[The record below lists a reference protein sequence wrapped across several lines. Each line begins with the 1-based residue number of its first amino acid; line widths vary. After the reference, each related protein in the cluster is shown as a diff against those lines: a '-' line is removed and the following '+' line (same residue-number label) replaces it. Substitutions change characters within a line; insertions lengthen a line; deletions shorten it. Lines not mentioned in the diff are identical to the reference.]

1 MAIGRISGSVLK
13 SNLTRNGV
21 DLAFETN
28 LLYLDVTNSRVGIGT
43 SEPTTT
49 LQVSGTVTAT
59 AFSGDGSALTNV
71 PATFGDLSATGSTIQ
86 SPSNANIVLDP
97 GGTGKVVAQTE
108 LVVNTLSSDDSSAIQ
123 INDSIDMGG
132 NIVPRAD
139 NTYSLG
145 SPTSQ
150 WATLYVTGSTIY
162 LGDLA
167 LSADTATNSL
177 RVLKKKAGKG
187 QQDNSIADDYEST
200 KLETAGVGDLVIT
213 GSTISAP
220 SNADITITNS
230 GTGAVNV
237 DSNKIV
243 NLGTPTADTDAA
255 TKVYV
260 DDSVAAV
267 STTSIAQLNSSVAV
281 TDSGSNGTITVSADG
296 NTELVINDTS
306 ATFSGQ
312 VVANNALSVT
322 GNITVTGTVDGR
334 DVATDGTKLDGI
346 ESGATADQTA
356 SEILTAIKTVDGTG
370 SGLDADTVDG
380 VEASA
385 LATKTGSET
394 LTNKTLTTPVISSI
408 SNTGTLTL
416 PTSTDT
422 LVGRATTD
430 TLTNKT
436 INSAS
441 NTITIT
447 ESNISDLGS
456 YITASSTDTLTN
468 KTFDAN
474 GTGNSISNIETA
486 DFASAA
492 FKDEDNMASDS
503 ATAVASQQSIKA
515 YVDSQV
521 SSVSTSSISEGNS
534 NVTVSDS
541 GTGSIT
547 ITADG
552 NTEVTI
558 NDTSATFSGNVVVS
572 GDLTVN
578 GTTTTVATTNTVVSD
593 SLMEL
598 GNGTTGAPAND
609 AGLVIERGDSNNAFI
624 GWDESADKF
633 IVGTGTFTGASTGN
647 LTITTG
653 TLVANLEGNVTGAVT
668 GNASTATTLQTART
682 IGGVSF
688 NGGANINLP
697 GVNTAG
703 NQDTSGT
710 AAIATTVTVAD
721 ESSDTSCNVIFTTAA
736 SGNLAPKS
744 GTNLTFNSSN
754 GTLTATTFSGSG
766 ASLTTLNGSNISSG
780 TIAAARVA
788 TLNQNTS
795 GNAATATTATNVTA
809 SANNTT
815 NETVYITFV
824 DGATGAQGIET
835 DTGLTYNPSTGLLST
850 AALSISGNITVTGT
864 VDGRDVAADGT
875 KLDGIES
882 GATADQTASEILTAI
897 KTVDGAASGLDADLL
912 DGVQGSSYATLTGS
926 QTLTNKTLTSPQ
938 INTQIDVL
946 AQGQVRLQ
954 DTAGGQYIALRAPG
968 TVTSNTIL
976 TLPDGAGTSGQ
987 VLSTDGAGALSWA
1000 DGGGGGSGASYPNST
1015 ISTMPSSDGN
1025 YDLGKNA
1032 AQDTAETPFEAG
1044 GTDPFGVN
1052 LGTVFDM
1059 MDPIGTTETTDLG
1072 ADEAYV
1078 GA

>member
-97 GGTGKVVAQTE
+97 GGTGKVVVQTE

-177 RVLKKKAGKG
+177 RVLKKKAGRG
-187 QQDNSIADDYEST
+187 QQNNSIADDYEST
-200 KLETAGVGDLVIT
+200 RLDTAGVGDLVIT

-697 GVNTAG
+697 GVNTTG
-703 NQDTSGT
+703 NQNTTGSADTL
-710 AAIATTVTVAD
+710 
-721 ESSDTSCNVIFTTAA
+721 TTARTIGGV
-736 SGNLAPKS
+736 S
-744 GTNLTFNSSN
+744 F
-754 GTLTATTFSGSG
+754 
-766 ASLTTLNGSNISSG
+766 NGSANINLPG
-780 TIAAARVA
+780 VNTAG
-788 TLNQNTS
+788 NQNTS

-946 AQGQVRLQ
+946 AQGQMRLQ
-954 DTAGGQYIALRAPG
+954 DTAGGQYVALRAPG

-987 VLSTDGAGALSWA
+987 VLSTDGAGVLSWA
-1000 DGGGGGSGASYPNST
+1000 DGGGGGSGSSYPNST
-1015 ISTMPSSDGN
+1015 ISTMPSSNGN

-1044 GTDPFGVN
+1044 GTDAFGVN

-1059 MDPIGTTETTDLG
+1059 MDPIGTTETIDLG

>member
-97 GGTGKVVAQTE
+97 GGTGKVVVQTE

-200 KLETAGVGDLVIT
+200 RLDTAGVGDLVIT

-697 GVNTAG
+697 GVNTTG
-703 NQDTSGT
+703 NQNTTGSADTL
-710 AAIATTVTVAD
+710 
-721 ESSDTSCNVIFTTAA
+721 TTARTIGGV
-736 SGNLAPKS
+736 S
-744 GTNLTFNSSN
+744 F
-754 GTLTATTFSGSG
+754 
-766 ASLTTLNGSNISSG
+766 NGSANINLPG
-780 TIAAARVA
+780 VNT
-788 TLNQNTS
+788 TGNQNTS

-987 VLSTDGAGALSWA
+987 VLSTDGAGVLSWA
-1000 DGGGGGSGASYPNST
+1000 DGGGGGSGSSYPNST
-1015 ISTMPSSDGN
+1015 ISTMPGSNGN

-1044 GTDPFGVN
+1044 GTDAFGVN

-1059 MDPIGTTETTDLG
+1059 MDPIGTTETIDLG

>member
-97 GGTGKVVAQTE
+97 GGTGKVVVQTE

-177 RVLKKKAGKG
+177 RVLKKKAGRG
-187 QQDNSIADDYEST
+187 QQNNSIADDYEST
-200 KLETAGVGDLVIT
+200 RLDTAGVGDLVIT

-703 NQDTSGT
+703 NQNTTGS
-710 AAIATTVTVAD
+710 AATL
-721 ESSDTSCNVIFTTAA
+721 TTARTIGGV
-736 SGNLAPKS
+736 S
-744 GTNLTFNSSN
+744 F
-754 GTLTATTFSGSG
+754 
-766 ASLTTLNGSNISSG
+766 NGSANINLPG
-780 TIAAARVA
+780 VNTAG
-788 TLNQNTS
+788 NQNTS

>member
-97 GGTGKVVAQTE
+97 GGTGKVVVQTE

-200 KLETAGVGDLVIT
+200 RLDTAGVGDLVIT

-697 GVNTAG
+697 GVNTTG
-703 NQDTSGT
+703 NQNTTGS
-710 AAIATTVTVAD
+710 AATL
-721 ESSDTSCNVIFTTAA
+721 TTARTIGGV
-736 SGNLAPKS
+736 S
-744 GTNLTFNSSN
+744 F
-754 GTLTATTFSGSG
+754 
-766 ASLTTLNGSNISSG
+766 NGSANINLPG
-780 TIAAARVA
+780 VNT
-788 TLNQNTS
+788 TGNQNTS

>member
-97 GGTGKVVAQTE
+97 GGTGKVVVQTE

-177 RVLKKKAGKG
+177 RVLKKKAGRG
-187 QQDNSIADDYEST
+187 QQNNSIADDYEST
-200 KLETAGVGDLVIT
+200 RLDTAGVGDLVIT

-697 GVNTAG
+697 GVNTTG
-703 NQDTSGT
+703 NQNTTGSADTL
-710 AAIATTVTVAD
+710 
-721 ESSDTSCNVIFTTAA
+721 TTARTIGGV
-736 SGNLAPKS
+736 S
-744 GTNLTFNSSN
+744 F
-754 GTLTATTFSGSG
+754 
-766 ASLTTLNGSNISSG
+766 NGSANINLPG
-780 TIAAARVA
+780 VNT
-788 TLNQNTS
+788 TGNQNTS

-946 AQGQVRLQ
+946 AQGQMRLQ
-954 DTAGGQYIALRAPG
+954 DTAGGQYVALRAPG

-987 VLSTDGAGALSWA
+987 VLSTDGAGVLSWA
-1000 DGGGGGSGASYPNST
+1000 DGGGGGSGSSYPNST
-1015 ISTMPSSDGN
+1015 ISTMPGSNGN

-1044 GTDPFGVN
+1044 GTDAFGVN

-1059 MDPIGTTETTDLG
+1059 MDPIGTTETIDLG

>member
-1 MAIGRISGSVLK
+1 MEQYNDSADAPDLRTRRYRGTIASPLAVNSGDYLYRSNHEYWNGSALIVGGTFAFDNTNNANRTQFAVSV
-13 SNLTRNGV
+13 TT
-21 DLAFETN
+21 D
-28 LLYLDVTNSRVGIGT
+28 GT
-43 SEPTTT
+43 SADANTPSKTQFKIDGNDSGAITFNNAYKFPTT
-49 LQVSGTVTAT
+49 
-59 AFSGDGSALTNV
+59 DGSANQYLKTDGSGNV
-71 PATFGDLSATGSTIQ
+71 SWST
-86 SPSNANIVLDP
+86 
-97 GGTGKVVAQTE
+97 VVA
-108 LVVNTLSSDDSSAIQ
+108 S
-123 INDSIDMGG
+123 
-132 NIVPRAD
+132 
-139 NTYSLG
+139 
-145 SPTSQ
+145 
-150 WATLYVTGSTIY
+150 TGDITF
-162 LGDLA
+162 
-167 LSADTATNSL
+167 
-177 RVLKKKAGKG
+177 
-187 QQDNSIADDYEST
+187 
-200 KLETAGVGDLVIT
+200 T
-213 GSTISAP
+213 GSTISSP
-220 SNADITITNS
+220 SNSDITITNS

-237 DSNKIV
+237 DSNKII

-255 TKVYV
+255 NKKYV

-306 ATFSGQ
+306 ATFSG
-312 VVANNALSVT
+312 
-322 GNITVTGTVDGR
+322 
-334 DVATDGTKLDGI
+334 
-346 ESGATADQTA
+346 
-356 SEILTAIKTVDGTG
+356 
-370 SGLDADTVDG
+370 
-380 VEASA
+380 
-385 LATKTGSET
+385 
-394 LTNKTLTTPVISSI
+394 
-408 SNTGTLTL
+408 
-416 PTSTDT
+416 
-422 LVGRATTD
+422 
-430 TLTNKT
+430 
-436 INSAS
+436 
-441 NTITIT
+441 
-447 ESNISDLGS
+447 
-456 YITASSTDTLTN
+456 
-468 KTFDAN
+468 
-474 GTGNSISNIETA
+474 
-486 DFASAA
+486 
-492 FKDEDNMASDS
+492 
-503 ATAVASQQSIKA
+503 
-515 YVDSQV
+515 
-521 SSVSTSSISEGNS
+521 
-534 NVTVSDS
+534 
-541 GTGSIT
+541 
-547 ITADG
+547 
-552 NTEVTI
+552 
-558 NDTSATFSGNVVVS
+558 NVVVT

-624 GWDESADKF
+624 GFDESEDKF
-633 IVGTGTFTGASTGN
+633 KIGTGTFTGASTGN

-668 GNASTATTLQTART
+668 GNASTATALETARAIQVSGAVTGTANFDGSAAINIVTTNTADPTITLGGDLSGAVTLTNLASGTLTATVGTLNQNTTGSAATLTTART

-688 NGGANINLP
+688 NGSANINLP
-697 GVNTAG
+697 GVNTTG
-703 NQDTSGT
+703 
-710 AAIATTVTVAD
+710 
-721 ESSDTSCNVIFTTAA
+721 
-736 SGNLAPKS
+736 
-744 GTNLTFNSSN
+744 
-754 GTLTATTFSGSG
+754 
-766 ASLTTLNGSNISSG
+766 
-780 TIAAARVA
+780 
-788 TLNQNTS
+788 NQNTS

-864 VDGRDVAADGT
+864 VDGRDVATDGT

-987 VLSTDGAGALSWA
+987 VLSTDGAGVLSWA

-1015 ISTMPSSDGN
+1015 ISTMPGSDGN

-1032 AQDTAETPFEAG
+1032 AQDTAETPFETG
-1044 GTDPFGVN
+1044 GTDAFGVN

>member
-43 SEPTTT
+43 SEPTTA
-49 LQVSGTVTAT
+49 LQVAGTITAT
-59 AFSGDGSALTNV
+59 AFAGDGSALTNV

-97 GGTGKVVAQTE
+97 GGTGKVVVQTE

-200 KLETAGVGDLVIT
+200 RLDTAGVGDLVIT

-697 GVNTAG
+697 GVNTTG
-703 NQDTSGT
+703 NQNTTGSADTL
-710 AAIATTVTVAD
+710 
-721 ESSDTSCNVIFTTAA
+721 TTARTIGGV
-736 SGNLAPKS
+736 S
-744 GTNLTFNSSN
+744 F
-754 GTLTATTFSGSG
+754 
-766 ASLTTLNGSNISSG
+766 NGSANINLPG
-780 TIAAARVA
+780 VNT
-788 TLNQNTS
+788 TGNQNTS

>member
-97 GGTGKVVAQTE
+97 GGTGKVVVQTE

-200 KLETAGVGDLVIT
+200 RLDTAGVGDLVIT

-697 GVNTAG
+697 GVNTTG
-703 NQDTSGT
+703 NQNTTGSADTL
-710 AAIATTVTVAD
+710 
-721 ESSDTSCNVIFTTAA
+721 TTARTIGGV
-736 SGNLAPKS
+736 S
-744 GTNLTFNSSN
+744 F
-754 GTLTATTFSGSG
+754 
-766 ASLTTLNGSNISSG
+766 NGSANINLPG
-780 TIAAARVA
+780 VNT
-788 TLNQNTS
+788 TGNQNTS

>member
-97 GGTGKVVAQTE
+97 GGTGKVVVQTE

-200 KLETAGVGDLVIT
+200 RLDTAGVGDLVIT

-281 TDSGSNGTITVSADG
+281 TYSGSNGTITVSADG

-697 GVNTAG
+697 GVNTTG
-703 NQDTSGT
+703 NQNTTGS
-710 AAIATTVTVAD
+710 AATL
-721 ESSDTSCNVIFTTAA
+721 TTARTIGGV
-736 SGNLAPKS
+736 S
-744 GTNLTFNSSN
+744 F
-754 GTLTATTFSGSG
+754 
-766 ASLTTLNGSNISSG
+766 NGSANINLPG
-780 TIAAARVA
+780 VNT
-788 TLNQNTS
+788 TGNQNTS

-954 DTAGGQYIALRAPG
+954 DIAGGQYIALRAPG

-1000 DGGGGGSGASYPNST
+1000 DGGGGGSGSSYPNST

-1044 GTDPFGVN
+1044 GTDAFGVN

>member
-97 GGTGKVVAQTE
+97 GGTGKVVVQTE

-200 KLETAGVGDLVIT
+200 RLDTAGVGDLVIT

-697 GVNTAG
+697 GVNTTLHAHRKDHRWRFI
-703 NQDTSGT
+703 QWKCQHQPTRC
-710 AAIATTVTVAD
+710 
-721 ESSDTSCNVIFTTAA
+721 EH
-736 SGNLAPKS
+736 
-744 GTNLTFNSSN
+744 N
-754 GTLTATTFSGSG
+754 G
-766 ASLTTLNGSNISSG
+766 
-780 TIAAARVA
+780 
-788 TLNQNTS
+788 
-795 GNAATATTATNVTA
+795 
-809 SANNTT
+809 
-815 NETVYITFV
+815 
-824 DGATGAQGIET
+824 
-835 DTGLTYNPSTGLLST
+835 
-850 AALSISGNITVTGT
+850 
-864 VDGRDVAADGT
+864 
-875 KLDGIES
+875 
-882 GATADQTASEILTAI
+882 
-897 KTVDGAASGLDADLL
+897 
-912 DGVQGSSYATLTGS
+912 
-926 QTLTNKTLTSPQ
+926 
-938 INTQIDVL
+938 
-946 AQGQVRLQ
+946 
-954 DTAGGQYIALRAPG
+954 
-968 TVTSNTIL
+968 
-976 TLPDGAGTSGQ
+976 
-987 VLSTDGAGALSWA
+987 
-1000 DGGGGGSGASYPNST
+1000 
-1015 ISTMPSSDGN
+1015 
-1025 YDLGKNA
+1025 
-1032 AQDTAETPFEAG
+1032 
-1044 GTDPFGVN
+1044 
-1052 LGTVFDM
+1052 
-1059 MDPIGTTETTDLG
+1059 
-1072 ADEAYV
+1072 
-1078 GA
+1078 

>member
-97 GGTGKVVAQTE
+97 GGTGKVVVQTE

-177 RVLKKKAGKG
+177 RVLKKKAGRG
-187 QQDNSIADDYEST
+187 QQNNSIADDYEST
-200 KLETAGVGDLVIT
+200 RLDTAGVGDLVIT

-697 GVNTAG
+697 GVNTTG
-703 NQDTSGT
+703 NQNTTGSADTL
-710 AAIATTVTVAD
+710 
-721 ESSDTSCNVIFTTAA
+721 TTARTIGGV
-736 SGNLAPKS
+736 S
-744 GTNLTFNSSN
+744 F
-754 GTLTATTFSGSG
+754 
-766 ASLTTLNGSNISSG
+766 NGSANINLPG
-780 TIAAARVA
+780 VNT
-788 TLNQNTS
+788 TGNQNTS

-987 VLSTDGAGALSWA
+987 VLSTDGAGVLSWA
-1000 DGGGGGSGASYPNST
+1000 DGGGGGSGSSYPNST
-1015 ISTMPSSDGN
+1015 ISTMPGSNGN

-1044 GTDPFGVN
+1044 GTDAFGVN

>member
-97 GGTGKVVAQTE
+97 GGTGKVVVQTE

-200 KLETAGVGDLVIT
+200 RLDTAGVGDLVIT

-697 GVNTAG
+697 GVNTTG
-703 NQDTSGT
+703 NQNTTGSADTL
-710 AAIATTVTVAD
+710 
-721 ESSDTSCNVIFTTAA
+721 TTARTIGGV
-736 SGNLAPKS
+736 S
-744 GTNLTFNSSN
+744 F
-754 GTLTATTFSGSG
+754 
-766 ASLTTLNGSNISSG
+766 NGSANINLPG
-780 TIAAARVA
+780 VNT
-788 TLNQNTS
+788 TGNQNTS

-946 AQGQVRLQ
+946 AQGQMRLQ
-954 DTAGGQYIALRAPG
+954 DTAGGQYVALRAPG

-987 VLSTDGAGALSWA
+987 VLSTDGAGVLSWA
-1000 DGGGGGSGASYPNST
+1000 DGGGGGSGSSYPNST
-1015 ISTMPSSDGN
+1015 ISTMPGSNGN

-1044 GTDPFGVN
+1044 GTDAFGVN

-1059 MDPIGTTETTDLG
+1059 MDPIGTTETIDLG

>member
-97 GGTGKVVAQTE
+97 GGTGKVVVQTE

-177 RVLKKKAGKG
+177 RVLKKKAGRG
-187 QQDNSIADDYEST
+187 QQNNSIADDYEST
-200 KLETAGVGDLVIT
+200 RLDTAGVGDLVIT

-697 GVNTAG
+697 GVNTTG
-703 NQDTSGT
+703 NQNTTGSADTL
-710 AAIATTVTVAD
+710 
-721 ESSDTSCNVIFTTAA
+721 TTARTIGGV
-736 SGNLAPKS
+736 S
-744 GTNLTFNSSN
+744 F
-754 GTLTATTFSGSG
+754 
-766 ASLTTLNGSNISSG
+766 NGSANINLPG
-780 TIAAARVA
+780 VNTAG
-788 TLNQNTS
+788 NQNTS